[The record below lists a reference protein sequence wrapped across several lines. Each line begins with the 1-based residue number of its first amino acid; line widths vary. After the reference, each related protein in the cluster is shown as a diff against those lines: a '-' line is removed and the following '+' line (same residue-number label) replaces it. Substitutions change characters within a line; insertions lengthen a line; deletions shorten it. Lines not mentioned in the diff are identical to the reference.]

1 MSSKRNRV
9 IRMPAPYLRRIWLDP
24 SRIADRA
31 AYPFCLPLLQDDFEL
46 GFDRSITIIVGEN
59 GTGKSTLL
67 EGIAALAGFDE
78 AGGGKGYMP
87 VDHAN
92 ALEKTGRELSIALR
106 ASWLPK
112 ITNGWFFRAESFF
125 SIARYLD
132 KVNLE
137 DIPGVPDGTPPD
149 FLSHSHGEGFLRFFE
164 ERCQRQGI
172 FIFDEPESALSP
184 ARQIEFLKLMRQM
197 ENIGHCQVVMA
208 THSPMLMAYPNARL
222 LRLSK
227 YGLEPVTVEQTD
239 HYKVMREFCADP
251 AGFVEAAIEE

>member
-1 MSSKRNRV
+1 MASRRNRT
-9 IRMPAPYLRRIWLDP
+9 INMPAPYLRRIWLDP
-24 SRIADRA
+24 SQIDDRA
-31 AYPFCLPLLQDDFEL
+31 TYPFCLPFLHDDFEL
-46 GFDRSITIIVGEN
+46 SFDRPITIIVGEN

-67 EGIAALAGFDE
+67 EGIAVLAGYDE

-87 VDHAN
+87 VDHSK
-92 ALEKTGRELSIALR
+92 ALEKMGGALSEALR
-106 ASWLPK
+106 AGWLPK

-132 KVNLE
+132 KAALDV
-137 DIPGVPDGTPPD
+137 GAQGPD

-184 ARQIEFLKLMRQM
+184 ARQMEFLKLMRRM
-197 ENIGHCQVVMA
+197 EQSTICQVVMA

-222 LRLSK
+222 LRLTK
-227 YGLEPVTVEQTD
+227 YVLEPVTVQQTD
-239 HYKVMREFCADP
+239 HYKVMREFCDDP